1 MEINIVHCKQ
11 IHIVK
16 VKPEETIAQLK
27 EKIQEQMKLKFPI
40 KNFELIYNYR
50 SLD

>member
-1 MEINIVHCKQ
+1 MELKIVHCKQ
-11 IHIVK
+11 IHIVN